1 MFTLV
6 VKNPTTGRWIKAG
19 YQHRSFGAVWA
30 RKEKETRFG
39 GGAEFWVKTP
49 DNKLYKPGV

>member
-6 VKNPTTGRWIKAG
+6 TKNPNTGRWIKAG

-30 RKEKETRFG
+30 RMLKETRFG
-39 GGAEFWVKTP
+39 GGSEFWLKTP
-49 DNKLYKPGV
+49 EGKLYKAGA